1 VSQVTLR
8 FVATRV
14 SAIAPIAMS
23 LAALA
28 LLLLVL
34 ATGVGVAHDGDEG
47 TAAHLWQ
54 LLMAG
59 QLPVVGYFI
68 VRWLP
73 SAPHERLVVLAAQ
86 LGAGLAAAAPVFL
99 LHL

>member
-1 VSQVTLR
+1 MRQVTLR
-8 FVATRV
+8 FVATRA
-14 SAIAPIAMS
+14 SALVPIAMS
-23 LAALA
+23 LLA
-28 LLLLVL
+28 LGVLVL
-34 ATGVGVAHDGDEG
+34 ALGTGFGVSHDGDEG

-59 QLPVVGYFI
+59 QLPVICYFLL
-68 VRWLP
+68 RWLP
-73 SAPHERLVVLAAQ
+73 AAPHEGFVVLAAQ

>member
-8 FVATRV
+8 FVATRA
-14 SAIAPIAMS
+14 SAIVPIAMS

-28 LLLLVL
+28 LFLLVL
-34 ATGVGVAHDGDEG
+34 ATGFGVSHDGDEG

-59 QLPVVGYFI
+59 QLPVIGYF
-68 VRWLP
+68 VLRWLP
-73 SAPHERLVVLAAQ
+73 SAPHEILVVLAAQ